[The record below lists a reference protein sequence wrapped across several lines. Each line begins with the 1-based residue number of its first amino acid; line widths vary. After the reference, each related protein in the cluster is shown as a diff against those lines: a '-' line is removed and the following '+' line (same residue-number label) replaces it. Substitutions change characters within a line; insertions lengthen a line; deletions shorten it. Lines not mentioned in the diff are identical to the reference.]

1 MATKNH
7 LIILITSLSGP
18 KAYICPLLNDTSFGS
33 AHPGMKELKHL
44 NKYFRKYWFKL
55 VFGILITIIARVFQ
69 LVMPSYVA
77 KIIAVVEKYLAAE
90 INETLARQ
98 LLLEY
103 IGIIVGAALLSGFFT
118 FLMRQTIINV
128 SRYIEYDLK
137 NEVFDHYQRLS
148 LNFYKT
154 NRTGD
159 LMNRISEDV
168 TQVRM
173 YAGPAIMYGMQ
184 TLTLFVCL
192 IPLMFIKAPTIAF
205 YALLPLPVLSVLIYW
220 ISRIIH
226 KRSTR
231 VQVFLSD
238 LSTFAQET
246 FSGISVIK
254 AYVMEPQVNQQAQA
268 LALEGKTKSMDL
280 AKVNAWFFPLMIL
293 LIGVSNVFVIYIG
306 GLQYL
311 NGEIESIG
319 TIAEFILYV
328 NMLTWPV
335 AIVGWL
341 TSVVQR
347 AEVSQKRI
355 NQFLN
360 QDPEIVNQS
369 ESPTPIQGKI
379 TFDKVGFTYPDTGI
393 EALKN
398 VSFEIIPG
406 QTLTI
411 LGKTGSGKS
420 TILEL
425 IARLYDVSSGEIRID
440 DRPVETLNLTSL
452 REAIGAVPQDAFLF
466 SDTIENNIRFG
477 KHDAT
482 LDEIREAAKMAVVDS
497 NIEGFAKGYQTV
509 LGERGITLSGGQK
522 QRVSIARALIKDP
535 TIYLFDDC
543 LSAVDTETEEA
554 ILSNLK
560 KASQGKTTLIVSH
573 RVSSAVN
580 ADKVIVLDNGSIIQA
595 GNHEKL
601 MAQEGYY
608 KELYIS
614 QLSEKET

>member
-1 MATKNH
+1 
-7 LIILITSLSGP
+7 
-18 KAYICPLLNDTSFGS
+18 
-33 AHPGMKELKHL
+33 MKELKHL

-55 VFGILITIIARVFQ
+55 VFGIIITIIARVFQ
-69 LVMPSYVA
+69 LVMPSYVG

-90 INETLARQ
+90 ITETLARQ
-98 LLLEY
+98 QLLEY

-192 IPLMFIKAPTIAF
+192 IPLMFIKAPTIAL

-254 AYVMEPQVNQQAQA
+254 AYVMEPQINQQAGG

-355 NQFLN
+355 NEFLN
-360 QDPEIVNQS
+360 QKPGIVNQS
-369 ESPTPIQGKI
+369 VSPTPIQGKI

-398 VSFEIIPG
+398 VSFEINPG

-440 DRPVETLNLTSL
+440 DRPIETLNLISL

-477 KHDAT
+477 KHDASM
-482 LDEIREAAKMAVVDS
+482 DEIRNAARMAVVDT
-497 NIEGFAKGYQTV
+497 NIEGFAKGYETV

-573 RVSSAVN
+573 RVSSAIN
-580 ADKVIVLDNGSIIQA
+580 ADKVIVLDNGSVIQA